1 MINLF
6 CNVSLL
12 RRIAL
17 RCMDALSSTGFSLC
31 TVRGPQLKPHRLKP
45 VLLDREGFLS
55 RKPGSHWHCLGLI
68 QESIHAR
75 TARRKKATISP
86 ARPWNLLR
94 NTASIVIAVNI
105 ASRPAVA
112 APIPTPR
119 LGRMDNPP

>member
-1 MINLF
+1 MAKNRRLR
-6 CNVSLL
+6 SL
-12 RRIAL
+12 RNRNEE
-17 RCMDALSSTGFSLC
+17 FF
-31 TVRGPQLKPHRLKP
+31 PQPLKP

-86 ARPWNLLR
+86 ARPWSLLR

-112 APIPTPR
+112 APIPTLR
-119 LGRMDNPP
+119 LGR

>member
-1 MINLF
+1 ML
-6 CNVSLL
+6 CDVSLPRGIVL
-12 RRIAL
+12 RR
-17 RCMDALSSTGFSLC
+17 MTVLSSTGFSLC
-31 TVRGPQLKPHRLKP
+31 TVNEPQLKLHRLKP

-55 RKPGSHWHCLGLI
+55 RKPGSHWDCLGLI

-105 ASRPAVA
+105 ATRPAVA
-112 APIPTPR
+112 APIPTQR
-119 LGRMDNPP
+119 LGRMENPP